1 MLLRNNIKIMLMK
14 NIIKYALIIS
24 VCLTSLVLCSGCGQD
39 TPDPVVYK
47 SPLNELVDTR
57 NTNIINKY
65 NNAAEIVVKYDMDKE
80 TDSFVNASIKDM
92 SRKGCTIS
100 RRKTVESTRILSTN
114 PDVLQKV
121 VEYQIITYKK
131 EN

>member
-1 MLLRNNIKIMLMK
+1 MK

-65 NNAAEIVVKYDMDKE
+65 NNAAEITVKYDMNKE

-92 SRKGCTIS
+92 EHKGYIVFHRKVI
-100 RRKTVESTRILSTN
+100 ESTRVLGTD
-114 PDVLQKV
+114 PDVLQTIIN
-121 VEYQIITYKK
+121 YQIITYKK
-131 EN
+131 VR

>member
-1 MLLRNNIKIMLMK
+1 MIMK
-14 NIIKYALIIS
+14 NIIKYVLIMSICLIS
-24 VCLTSLVLCSGCGQD
+24 IGCGQD

-65 NNAAEIVVKYDMDKE
+65 NNAAEITVKYDMNKE

-92 SRKGCTIS
+92 EHKGYIVFHRKVI
-100 RRKTVESTRILSTN
+100 ESTRILSTD
-114 PDVLQKV
+114 PDVLQTV
-121 VEYQIITYKK
+121 INYQIITYKK
-131 EN
+131 VR